1 MTFWLE
7 RITAVIQSASFVY
20 SLSGL
25 IVGFVIGLTGVGGGS
40 LMTPLLLALGF
51 HPATA
56 VGTDLIYAAITK
68 SIGTMAQH
76 AGGTVD
82 WKLVRRLAYGS
93 VPATALTLFVLSRIG
108 SHSHQLGEVIKFV
121 LGIALLLTAVSI
133 FFRNYLTRLMARL
146 YGDIDDRRIAQLT
159 VISGAVVGVLVSL
172 SSVGAGAIGVTALIA
187 LYPRLPLS
195 RIVGADIAHGVPITL
210 VAGIGYWI
218 RGDVDWPLLGA
229 LLCGSIPG
237 ILAGSLLAPRMPEI
251 GLRPAMAAILL
262 FVGINS
268 VMHAHPF

>member
-7 RITAVIQSASFVY
+7 RISAVFHSASFIY

-25 IVGFVIGLTGVGGGS
+25 VVGFVIGLTGVGGGS

-51 HPATA
+51 HPTTA

-68 SIGTMAQH
+68 SIGTVAQH

-93 VPATALTLFVLSRIG
+93 VPATAVTLFVLSQTSSQ
-108 SHSHQLGEVIKFV
+108 SHLLGEVIKFV
-121 LGIALLLTAVSI
+121 LGIALLLTAISI
-133 FFRNYLTRLMARL
+133 FFRGYLMALMDRV
-146 YGDIDDRRIAQLT
+146 YGDLSDKRIAALT
-159 VISGAVVGVLVSL
+159 VFSGALVGVLVSL
-172 SSVGAGAIGVTALIA
+172 SSVGAGAIGVTALIL
-187 LYPRLPLS
+187 LYPKLPLA

-210 VAGIGYWI
+210 VAGIGYWY
-218 RGDVDWPLLGA
+218 RGDVNWA
-229 LLCGSIPG
+229 LLAALLTGSIPG
-237 ILAGSLLAPRMPEI
+237 ILAGSMLAPRMPEY
-251 GLRPAMAAILL
+251 GLRPALAAILL

-268 VMHAHPF
+268 VMHAHLF